1 MKIKTLVTTL
11 MMSALL
17 LGCNGGS
24 NPNQSQNNQ
33 SAVTNQNQAK
43 PALKS
48 SNLYNPNMQ
57 YAIVYGSGHAAGQN
71 AAFGLMYAV
80 LVSQH
85 AEERV
90 FEFAAEMLM
99 YSTGVGIFVGGT
111 ATALD
116 GIYRAISNM
125 VHRQDGYQHLN
136 FIEAGPQMNEAQWPL
151 MISGGGMNTGD
162 GSGDNLFHQYN
173 GSSWSN
179 IDRLNNGEISQ
190 ISVSWDKTIDYANSR
205 GLNLAEVTP
214 YMVIATKYG
223 KVDYYDPSRGQWFPL
238 MDESHR
244 GNLENLN
251 STSNGTELGNTVTGM
266 SVLWPS
272 TGGDPRVVLAT
283 DNNDS
288 NGAEVYY
295 YNGHSWTNFGITSG
309 NNDWGYRN
317 AVNILQVAWNRYGYE
332 TPDTSAPYIV
342 AGTSYGEVKYYDPSR
357 SSWFDL
363 IQDNNKGNIEKI
375 ASGRSI
381 ENNEIGAMAVDW
393 SVSGD
398 PQVVLGTSNSGDNG
412 AEVYYYNGHVWN
424 NFGVTTHNGDWGVDN
439 AVTAMNV
446 AWCGENC
453 TPRIVAGTNY
463 AEVKYYD
470 PARSGWF
477 DLVREDNR
485 GNIDQIGD
493 NGHSIENLAILD
505 LAAFWSASGDPQVVI
520 STNNSDTNRAEVY
533 YYDSH
538 VWNNFG
544 NPDWGKDNSAPV
556 LRVYWPLNDDLTPK
570 GNGTPYIIAGTTYG
584 EVKVFDPTIGY
595 WKENTRF

>member
-1 MKIKTLVTTL
+1 M
-11 MMSALL
+11 
-17 LGCNGGS
+17 
-24 NPNQSQNNQ
+24 NQE
-33 SAVTNQNQAK
+33 QAK
-43 PALKS
+43 PTLKS
-48 SNLYNPNMQ
+48 SNLYNPSMQ
-57 YAIVYGSGHAAGQN
+57 YAIVFGSTSTGVSAG
-71 AAFGLMYAV
+71 AFGALAYVNGIGMYGVDLAD
-80 LVSQH
+80 L
-85 AEERV
+85 AI
-90 FEFAAEMLM
+90 
-99 YSTGVGIFVGGT
+99 STTVGIFVGG
-111 ATALD
+111 AAVAID
-116 GIYRAISNM
+116 GIYKALSDT
-125 VHRQDGYQHLN
+125 VHRRDGYQHIN
-136 FIEAGPQMNEAQWPL
+136 FINVGPQMNEAQWPL
-151 MISGGGMNTGD
+151 MISGGGMNSDD

-179 IDRLNNGEISQ
+179 IDRLSNGEISQ

-223 KVDYYDPSRGQWFPL
+223 EVDYYDPSRGQWFPL
-238 MDESHR
+238 VDESHR
-244 GNLENLN
+244 GNLEHINEDGK
-251 STSNGTELGNTVTGM
+251 TLGNTVTGM

-309 NNDWGYRN
+309 NNDWGRHN
-317 AVNILQVAWNRYGYE
+317 AVNILQVSWNRYGYE

-342 AGTSYGEVKYYDPSR
+342 AGTNYGEVKYYDPSR

-363 IQDNNKGNIEKI
+363 IRDDNKGNIEKI

-398 PQVVLGTSNSGDNG
+398 PQVALGTSNSGDNG
-412 AEVYYYNGHVWN
+412 ADVYYYNGHIWN

-446 AWCGENC
+446 AWCGQDC

-477 DLVREDNR
+477 DLVRNDNR
-485 GNIDQIGD
+485 GNIDHIA
-493 NGHSIENLAILD
+493 NGKSIEGNAILD
-505 LAAFWSASGDPQVVI
+505 LQAFWSESGDPQVVI
-520 STNNSDTNRAEVY
+520 STNNSDKNHAEVY

-538 VWNNFG
+538 IWNNFG

-584 EVKVFDPTIGY
+584 EVKVFDPTVGY
-595 WKENTRF
+595 WTQNTIFH

>member
-1 MKIKTLVTTL
+1 MKIKTLIST
-11 MMSALL
+11 LL
-17 LGCNGGS
+17 LSSILFGCNSGNS
-24 NPNQSQNNQ
+24 NQSQNNQ
-33 SAVTNQNQAK
+33 STAMNQEQAK
-43 PALKS
+43 PTLKS
-48 SNLYNPNMQ
+48 SNLYNPSMQ
-57 YAIVYGSGHAAGQN
+57 YAIVFGSTSTGVSAG
-71 AAFGLMYAV
+71 AFGALAYVNGIGMYGVDLAD
-80 LVSQH
+80 L
-85 AEERV
+85 AI
-90 FEFAAEMLM
+90 
-99 YSTGVGIFVGGT
+99 STTVGIFVGG
-111 ATALD
+111 AAVAID
-116 GIYRAISNM
+116 GIYKALSDT
-125 VHRQDGYQHLN
+125 VHRRDGYQHIN
-136 FIEAGPQMNEAQWPL
+136 FINVGPQMNEAQWPL
-151 MISGGGMNTGD
+151 MISGGGMNSDD

-179 IDRLNNGEISQ
+179 IDRLSNGEISQ

-223 KVDYYDPSRGQWFPL
+223 EVDYYDPSRGQWFPL
-238 MDESHR
+238 VDESHR
-244 GNLENLN
+244 GNLEHINEDGK
-251 STSNGTELGNTVTGM
+251 TLGNTVTGM

-309 NNDWGYRN
+309 NNDWGRHN
-317 AVNILQVAWNRYGYE
+317 AVNILQVSWNRYGYE

-342 AGTSYGEVKYYDPSR
+342 AGTNYGEVKYYDPSR

-363 IQDNNKGNIEKI
+363 IRDDNKGNIEKI

-398 PQVVLGTSNSGDNG
+398 PQVALGTSNSGDNG
-412 AEVYYYNGHVWN
+412 ADVYYYNGHIWN

-446 AWCGENC
+446 AWCGQDC

-477 DLVREDNR
+477 DLVRNDNR
-485 GNIDQIGD
+485 GNIDHIA
-493 NGHSIENLAILD
+493 NGKSIEGNAILD
-505 LAAFWSASGDPQVVI
+505 LQAFWSESGDPQVVI
-520 STNNSDTNRAEVY
+520 STNNSDKNHAEVY

-538 VWNNFG
+538 IWNNFG

-584 EVKVFDPTIGY
+584 EVKVFDPTVGY
-595 WKENTRF
+595 WTQNTIFH

>member
-1 MKIKTLVTTL
+1 MKTKTLIST
-11 MMSALL
+11 LL
-17 LGCNGGS
+17 LSSILFGCNSGNS
-24 NPNQSQNNQ
+24 NQSQNNQ
-33 SAVTNQNQAK
+33 PAAMNQEQAK
-43 PALKS
+43 STLKS
-48 SNLYNPNMQ
+48 SNLYNPSMQ
-57 YAIVYGSGHAAGQN
+57 YAIVFGSGTATGQGVAMFALTRPLIAEGTQAVFTWGEAA
-71 AAFGLMYAV
+71 
-80 LVSQH
+80 LVATPFS
-85 AEERV
+85 
-90 FEFAAEMLM
+90 L
-99 YSTGVGIFVGGT
+99 FVGGA
-111 ATALD
+111 ATAID
-116 GIYRAISNM
+116 GVYNAISNM
-125 VHRQDGYQHLN
+125 VHRQDGYQHIN
-136 FIEAGPQMNEAQWPL
+136 FINVGPQMDEAQWPL
-151 MISGGGMNTGD
+151 MISGGGMNSDD
-162 GSGDNLFHQYN
+162 GSGDNLFHDYN
-173 GSSWSN
+173 GSSWSG
-179 IDRLNNGEISQ
+179 IGRLSDEEVSQ
-190 ISVSWDKTIDYANSR
+190 ISVSWDRTIDYANSR

-223 KVDYYDPSRGQWFPL
+223 EVDYYDPSRGQWFSL

-244 GNLENLN
+244 GDLENIV
-251 STSNGTELGNTVTGM
+251 SNREIGNTVTGM

-272 TGGDPRVVLAT
+272 AGGDPRIVLAT
-283 DNNDS
+283 DNNGS

-295 YNGHSWTNFGITSG
+295 YNGHLWTNFGITSG
-309 NNDWGYRN
+309 NNDWGRDN
-317 AVNILQVAWNRYGYE
+317 SVNILQVSWNRYGYE

-342 AGTSYGEVKYYDPSR
+342 AGTNYGEVKYYDPSR

-363 IQDNNKGNIEKI
+363 VRDDNKGNIEKI

-412 AEVYYYNGHVWN
+412 ADVYYYNGHIWS

-477 DLVREDNR
+477 DLVRDDNK
-485 GNIDQIGD
+485 GNIDHIA
-493 NGHSIENLAILD
+493 NGKSIEGNAILD
-505 LAAFWSASGDPQVVI
+505 LQAFWPVSVSGDPQVVI
-520 STNNSDTNRAEVY
+520 STNNSDKNHAEVY

-538 VWNNFG
+538 IWNNFG

-570 GNGTPYIIAGTTYG
+570 GNGTPYIIVGTTYG
-584 EVKVFDPTIGY
+584 EVKVFDPTVGY
-595 WKENTRF
+595 WTQNTIFH

>member
-1 MKIKTLVTTL
+1 MKIKTLIST
-11 MMSALL
+11 LL
-17 LGCNGGS
+17 LSSILFGCNSGNS
-24 NPNQSQNNQ
+24 NQSQNNQ
-33 SAVTNQNQAK
+33 STAMNQEQAK
-43 PALKS
+43 STLKS
-48 SNLYNPNMQ
+48 SNMYNPNMQ
-57 YAIVYGSGHAAGQN
+57 YAIVFGSTSTGVSA
-71 AAFGLMYAV
+71 AAFGVLAYANGFGMMGV
-80 LVSQH
+80 DLADLVI
-85 AEERV
+85 
-90 FEFAAEMLM
+90 
-99 YSTGVGIFVGGT
+99 STGVGIFVGGT
-111 ATALD
+111 ATAID
-116 GIYRAISNM
+116 GIYHAINNM
-125 VHRQDGYQHLN
+125 IHRVDGYQHIN
-136 FIEAGPQMNEAQWPL
+136 FINVGPQMDGAQWPL
-151 MISGGGMNTGD
+151 MVSGGGLNTD
-162 GSGDNLFHQYN
+162 NGSGDNLFHDYN
-173 GSSWSN
+173 GSSWSS
-179 IDRLNNGEISQ
+179 IGRSGDEEVSQ
-190 ISVSWDKTIDYANSR
+190 ISVSWDRTIDYANSR

-223 KVDYYDPSRGQWFPL
+223 KVDYYDPSRGQWFSL
-238 MDESHR
+238 MDESHQ

-272 TGGDPRVVLAT
+272 AGGDPRIVLST
-283 DNNDS
+283 DNDGR

-295 YNGHSWTNFGITSG
+295 YNGHAWTNFGITSG
-309 NNDWGYRN
+309 KNDWGRHN
-317 AVNILQVAWNRYGYE
+317 AVNILQVSWNRYGYE

-342 AGTSYGEVKYYDPSR
+342 AGTNYGEVKYYDPSR

-363 IQDNNKGNIEKI
+363 IRDDNKGNIEKI

-412 AEVYYYNGHVWN
+412 ADVYYYNGHIWS
-424 NFGVTTHNGDWGVDN
+424 NFGVTTHNGDWGRDN

-477 DLVREDNR
+477 DLVRDDNK
-485 GNIDQIGD
+485 GNIDHIA
-493 NGHSIENLAILD
+493 NGKSIEGNAILD
-505 LAAFWSASGDPQVVI
+505 LQAFWPVSGSGDPQVVI
-520 STNNSDTNRAEVY
+520 STNNSDKNHAEVY

-538 VWNNFG
+538 IWNNFG

-584 EVKVFDPTIGY
+584 EVKVFDPTVGY
-595 WKENTRF
+595 WTQNTIFH